1 VLLKVT
7 KYDAGPYSVRVNAGT
22 LSTNSAEAT
31 LAVVPLLTAPELVTQ
46 PGDQSV
52 ALGAEVTLSVQAR
65 GSGPL
70 SYRWTK
76 NGDSL
81 SDGVRLSGSGSNTL
95 HIANVQVNDAGNY
108 RVRVSNLSG
117 TVDSSHGRLTVVTN
131 VAPRP
136 GLVWI
141 APGTFVMGSP
151 ASEKERWTD
160 ETQHTVTLTKGF
172 YLGKY
177 AVTQGEYLALMG
189 SNPSY
194 FTTRDWNGNAIPP
207 DLNRP
212 VERVSW
218 DEATNYC
225 AHLTVQEQAAGR
237 LPAGWVYRLPTES
250 EREYACR
257 AGMTTAFHYGNGL
270 HGGMANFYNYYEYDA
285 AIGDI
290 YVASPSVPWLPRT
303 TAVGS
308 YQPNAWGLH
317 DMHGNVW
324 EWCRDW
330 YGSYP
335 TGNVTDPQ
343 GAPSGSGRVFRG
355 GGWYFYA
362 GHCRSAFR
370 FYDAPSDRVSAVGFR
385 VVLAPG
391 QP

>member
-7 KYDAGPYSVRVNAGT
+7 KYDAGPYSVRVNAGS

-31 LAVVPLLTAPELVTQ
+31 LAVVPLLTAPELDTQ

-52 ALGAEVTLSVQAR
+52 ALGAGVTFSVQAR

-81 SDGVRLSGSGSNTL
+81 SDGVRLSGSASNLL
-95 HIANVQVNDAGNY
+95 HIANVQINDAGNY

-117 TVDSSHGRLTVVTN
+117 SVDSGNGRLTVLTN
-131 VAPRP
+131 VAPRS

-151 ASEKERWTD
+151 ASEPLRNSD
-160 ETQHTVTLTKGF
+160 ETLHTVTLMKGF
-172 YLGKY
+172 YMGKY

-194 FTTRDWNGNAIPP
+194 FTTRDWNGNSIPA

-212 VERVSW
+212 VETVSW
-218 DEATNYC
+218 DDATNYC
-225 AHLTVQEQAAGR
+225 AHLTAQEQAAGR
-237 LPAGWVYRLPTES
+237 LPAGWGYRLPTES

-257 AGMTTAFHYGNGL
+257 AGTTTAFHYGNAL
-270 HGGMANFYNYYEYDA
+270 HGGMANFYSYYEYDA
-285 AIGDI
+285 AIGYI
-290 YVASPSVPWLPRT
+290 AVASPTGYLART

-317 DMHGNVW
+317 DLHGNVW
-324 EWCRDW
+324 EWCRDS

-335 TGNVTDPQ
+335 TGSVTDPQ
-343 GAPSGSGRVFRG
+343 GAPSGSHRVFRG
-355 GGWYFYA
+355 GGWN
-362 GHCRSAFR
+362 GHGRYCRSAIR
-370 FYDAPSDRVSAVGFR
+370 YYGVPSYRGGELGFR